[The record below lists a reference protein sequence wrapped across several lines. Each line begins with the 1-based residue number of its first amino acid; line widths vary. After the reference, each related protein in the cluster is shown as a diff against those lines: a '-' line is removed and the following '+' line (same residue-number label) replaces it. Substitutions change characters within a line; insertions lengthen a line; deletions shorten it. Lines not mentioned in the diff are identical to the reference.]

1 MVRCGHVTGGS
12 APTEG
17 SGAERKPE
25 EQQGVPLPD
34 EPAAETG
41 RGGGKRD
48 LSSGVCSQYG
58 PRGPKGDKPSSQVRP
73 AAYLCQ

>member
-1 MVRCGHVTGGS
+1 MELSESQRSSGGS
-12 APTEG
+12 
-17 SGAERKPE
+17 
-25 EQQGVPLPD
+25 PLPGD

-58 PRGPKGDKPSSQVRP
+58 
-73 AAYLCQ
+73 A